1 MWSEDRIPAH
11 LGDGLGCLVL
21 VDVSE
26 AKKGMMFFVLKDIDG
41 KGLITY
47 FDDN

>member
-1 MWSEDRIPAH
+1 MWDEDRIPTH

-21 VDVSE
+21 VDVGKE
-26 AKKGMMFFVLKDIDG
+26 KKGMMFFAIKEVEG
-41 KGLITY
+41 RNMITY